1 LSHKR
6 AYHRWVKK
14 GRPAPACRLAKAE
27 VIEAYRK
34 QTGSR
39 TLIETGTYLGD
50 MVFVNLKKFSKI
62 CSIELDKHLFLY
74 AQRRF
79 KRFSNVRILQGD
91 SGTILW
97 EVLKEVNEPAIF
109 WLDGHYSGGITAQ
122 GDKLC
127 PIFDELEAILS
138 YDQHHVLFIDDARLF
153 RGTGGYPQLSEL
165 RSFIEQ
171 KKPGSE
177 IRIEDDIIQIHLR

>member
-1 LSHKR
+1 MALTNLKEYLKERIRFAPYPLQKLFFNLSHKR

-34 QTGSR
+34 KTGSR

-62 CSIELDKHLFLY
+62 CSIELDKHLSLY

-97 EVLKEVNEPAIF
+97 EVLKEVKEPAIF

-122 GDKLC
+122 GAKLC
-127 PIFDELEAILS
+127 PILDELEAIFS
-138 YDQHHVLFIDDARLF
+138 YD
-153 RGTGGYPQLSEL
+153 
-165 RSFIEQ
+165 
-171 KKPGSE
+171 
-177 IRIEDDIIQIHLR
+177 